1 MNEAQRCDRISM
13 MHAGR
18 VLDSDVPAALVTK
31 RGAATLEE
39 AFIGYLLEAADESK
53 TIAGSASPATNSQE
67 KHTRTKEQSAQAATE
82 KEALTAHSACSACS
96 AAHGASPWSCAA
108 TLCTL
113 ALQRFRKALRSMG

>member
-1 MNEAQRCDRISM
+1 M

-18 VLDSDVPAALVTK
+18 VFDSDVPAALVTK

-53 TIAGSASPATNSQE
+53 TIAGSAFPATNSQV
-67 KHTRTKEQSAQAATE
+67 KHAKTKEQSAQAATE

-96 AAHGASPWSCAA
+96 AAHGASP
-108 TLCTL
+108 
-113 ALQRFRKALRSMG
+113 